1 MATSTRVELT
11 FVKQTYQITLLSGV
25 DLDVANVRRTN
36 VTHLLNDSILIT
48 VVNWLTF
55 LIKISDV

>member
-11 FVKQTYQITLLSGV
+11 FVKQTYQLTLLSGV
-25 DLDVANVRRTN
+25 DLDVASVRRTN
-36 VTHLLNDSILIT
+36 VTHLLNDFILIT

>member
-11 FVKQTYQITLLSGV
+11 FVKQTYQLTLLSGL

-36 VTHLLNDSILIT
+36 VTHLLNDFILIT